1 MVVPSDH
8 TTGTTSGAATVYLSE
23 EHVFTLGFSWVR
35 VVQSL
40 VFSEVFYR
48 SLFALLTFCS
58 LHDFV
63 FQLTT
68 SD

>member
-8 TTGTTSGAATVYLSE
+8 TTGTTSGTEIVYLSE

-40 VFSEVFYR
+40 VFSVVFYR
-48 SLFALLTFCS
+48 HLFALLNSCA

-63 FQLTT
+63 FQFTT